1 MNNDENKVLET
12 EENEKVEEKVEETEI
27 ISEDIA
33 DTAHEVT
40 EDVDDSVDTEA
51 DIEEDTLDDAMDD
64 EQLEDADILLED
76 EGDSNHKVSI
86 SKSLIVAAS
95 ILLVLVLAFSG
106 FMLFANPTPDKAL
119 KSSGL
124 CGTWLYRNGDV
135 ANYYIFNEDGKLLLK
150 NGTFTSVVNFDID
163 MEKGNVFNIYSGS
176 DENEEL
182 IGTMNFEK
190 YKEDG
195 IDTLKIYSLESED
208 NALVMQRSELPNNVL
223 KADENFKANES
234 IIGKWRDEEN
244 GLEVT
249 FTGEGFITLDFVQ
262 TIYEGT
268 YIIEE
273 NRVDFTYTTS
283 FTNNITQTESF
294 YYEVKDG
301 KFYFY
306 TSMPD
311 GESEGMEFVKVTE

>member
-12 EENEKVEEKVEETEI
+12 DENEKVEETEK
-27 ISEDIA
+27 ISEDNA
-33 DTAHEVT
+33 DIAHEVI
-40 EDVDDSVDTEA
+40 EEMENSEKAEA
-51 DIEEDTLDDAMDD
+51 DIAIDTSDDAMDD
-64 EQLEDADILLED
+64 EQLEDTDMMLED
-76 EGDSNHKVSI
+76 MADSNHKISI
-86 SKSLIVAAS
+86 NKPLIIAAS
-95 ILLVLVLAFSG
+95 ILVALVLAFTG
-106 FMLFANPTPDKAL
+106 FMVFGNPTADKVL
-119 KSSGL
+119 KKSGI

-135 ANYYIFNEDGKLLLK
+135 ANYYIFNEDGKLLLR
-150 NGTFTSVVNFDID
+150 NGTLTSVVNFDID
-163 MEKGNVFNIYSGS
+163 TEKGNVFNIYSGS

-182 IGTMNFEK
+182 IGTMNFER

-223 KADENFKANES
+223 KADENFKADEN
-234 IIGKWRDEEN
+234 IIGTWRDEKN
-244 GLEVT
+244 GLEIS
-249 FTGEGFITLDFVQ
+249 FTGEGFITLDFSQ

-283 FTNNITQTESF
+283 FTSDITQTESF